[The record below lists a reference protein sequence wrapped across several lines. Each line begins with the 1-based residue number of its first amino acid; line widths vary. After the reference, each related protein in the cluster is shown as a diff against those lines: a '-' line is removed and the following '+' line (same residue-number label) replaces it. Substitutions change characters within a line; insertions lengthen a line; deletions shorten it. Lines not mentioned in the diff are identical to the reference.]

1 MSQLSAE
8 ELKTR
13 GTQFINKMDPKYQ
26 NRGMTVLEWRSHTVD
41 CVSSTDTVSQ
51 THSSPPPN
59 MGINRY
65 LISVCVEYLE
75 QPLALKEEG
84 LFRVSG
90 DNSLMRALHKDFQSG
105 TASKEYLRFVKF
117 RS

>member
-1 MSQLSAE
+1 MSQLSPE

-26 NRGMTVLEWRSHTVD
+26 NKGMTILEWRSHTVD
-41 CVSSTDTVSQ
+41 CVSFTDTVSQ
-51 THSSPPPN
+51 THPSPPPHTE
-59 MGINRY
+59 INHY

-105 TASKEYLRFVKF
+105 TASKEYLRSVNF
-117 RS
+117 SS